1 MMHSSNDY
9 AVTVKIR
16 NGRILSRMRA
26 KGINT
31 LPELAQ
37 KAGMPYKTLWAIV
50 GMKMRPKGARG
61 NWVAGLENVAGV
73 LGCDV
78 DDLFTDAQRES
89 TLEKNSGEI
98 YLDEPEIMALTA
110 GDPERE
116 YMIKAEAQRLLDTLT
131 KPRTK
136 DIVERRLVGETLDE
150 IGADY
155 GISKDRVRQIE
166 EKAYRSMRTVAAR
179 AGFRSLELG
188 DA

>member
-1 MMHSSNDY
+1 MNTSNDY

-16 NGRILSRMRA
+16 NGRILSRMGA
-26 KGINT
+26 KGIKT

-37 KAGMPYKTLWAIV
+37 KAGMSYKSLWEIV
-50 GMKMRPKGARG
+50 SLKKRPVGVRG

-89 TLEKNSGEI
+89 ALEKNSGEI
-98 YLDEPEIMALTA
+98 YLDEPEVMALTA

-116 YMIKAEAQRLLDTLT
+116 YMIKTEARRLLDTLT
-131 KPRTK
+131 KPRTR
-136 DIVERRLVGETLDE
+136 DIVTRRLVGETLDE
-150 IGADY
+150 IGTDY

-166 EKAYRSMRTVAAR
+166 EKAYRTMRTVAAR
-179 AGFRSLELG
+179 AGFKRLELG
-188 DA
+188 DAL